1 MRILANAPGA
11 LKAINS
17 LKYLKEYKKGID
29 QSRASGD
36 LEKEREYILKA
47 TSSWGKQMLRK
58 FGATIDVKGRENLP
72 VRGPV
77 VYMSNHQGYADII
90 ALCAALDTIQYGY
103 VAKKELQQVPLYGP
117 WILEI
122 RSVLIERDNPRESIK
137 AISKGINYINDGFSM
152 LIFPEGTRSKG
163 PEMGEF
169 KKGAM
174 KLATKPKVP
183 IIPVSINNS
192 WKCFEEEGRMKGAD
206 IGIIIHPP
214 IETKDLNKEEEKHL
228 SYRVE
233 EIIRG
238 GVEELQGK

>member
-1 MRILANAPGA
+1 
-11 LKAINS
+11 
-17 LKYLKEYKKGID
+17 
-29 QSRASGD
+29 
-36 LEKEREYILKA
+36 
-47 TSSWGKQMLRK
+47 
-58 FGATIDVKGRENLP
+58 
-72 VRGPV
+72 
-77 VYMSNHQGYADII
+77 
-90 ALCAALDTIQYGY
+90 
-103 VAKKELQQVPLYGP
+103 
-117 WILEI
+117 
-122 RSVLIERDNPRESIK
+122 
-137 AISKGINYINDGFSM
+137 M

-214 IETKDLNKEEEKHL
+214 IETKDLSKEEEKHL